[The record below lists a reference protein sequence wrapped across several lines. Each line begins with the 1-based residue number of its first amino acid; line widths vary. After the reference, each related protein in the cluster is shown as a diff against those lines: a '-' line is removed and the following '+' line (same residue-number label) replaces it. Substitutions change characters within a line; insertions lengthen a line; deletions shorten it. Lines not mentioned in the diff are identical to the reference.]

1 MTLLPLRLLSESTL
15 LVALTLSTQA
25 GGIRPAEE
33 AHSEAVRLL
42 NSDDAP
48 AAEEAV
54 RRALSESSHF
64 LPERE
69 IEVTPEKGVLFDD
82 MIAEARAAYR
92 ERRGRYFQ
100 TLGQALSAQ
109 ARWAEARKAL
119 WRSVRLRPTA
129 EVFMAMASDPGLTIS
144 QRVETWV
151 KAYFAP
157 GANRP
162 AVEESLL
169 ESGAFASPETLQ
181 AVFDR
186 ERFSRELATE
196 FPELKVVVAPFPEI
210 RAATSSGTLVTS
222 DLLEA
227 GVALVVYLP
236 VAGCN
241 RCSEELDGV
250 GRALAA
256 GADAA
261 RRDKPEF
268 AVAAFVE
275 ERDLVTARR
284 IVRLLGMTIEVG
296 RVDRMPEGIEPAAQG
311 EILMVARR
319 GILQVRIPLGG
330 GLSSNQIRDRVAAVL
345 GLLKPREPSPTSSS
359 PVRMER
365 SEGGGKALV
374 TRVDRAVALEAGPVP
389 IPDVYDQIDREVRS
403 LLQESGA
410 SAAALEVL
418 GELARLRGA
427 GAAKAR
433 AFLAL
438 DKALPQTLLAAV
450 KGIAPE
456 VERQAGTDEGFYYL
470 TVSEPSPSKRI
481 LLQRSFLDGSS
492 LSHFD
497 LIVDLQQG
505 QSSVFW
511 VGQPPEEPAGTQA
524 VATAAVFFH
533 ESESCRGL
541 RLIGEAGVIYEGCPA
556 HLEEGEV
563 VEAVEALVDPVP
575 PADAPR
581 FYRRGRIDSSLSWEP
596 ESALER
602 AIRLFREGGYQ
613 QALSAFEEASRQIDP
628 VAPYD
633 TTDLRYNIARCYQE
647 LGQGPKAL
655 ELMETIGDAAYQT
668 VVDERIGE
676 LEVATRR

>member
-1 MTLLPLRLLSESTL
+1 MGEGLLCSRSQPAGGRRVLVGKWRLRQPGDSPGGLRSRALLPRAGDGVPRIEGRGCAVSGDPSGDVQRHVGDLRFVGGRRGPCRVL
-15 LVALTLSTQA
+15 A
-25 GGIRPAEE
+25 GGRGQPLQRGVGRGEE
-33 AHSEAVRLL
+33 W
-42 NSDDAP
+42 
-48 AAEEAV
+48 
-54 RRALSESSHF
+54 
-64 LPERE
+64 
-69 IEVTPEKGVLFDD
+69 G
-82 MIAEARAAYR
+82 
-92 ERRGRYFQ
+92 
-100 TLGQALSAQ
+100 
-109 ARWAEARKAL
+109 
-119 WRSVRLRPTA
+119 
-129 EVFMAMASDPGLTIS
+129 
-144 QRVETWV
+144 
-151 KAYFAP
+151 
-157 GANRP
+157 
-162 AVEESLL
+162 
-169 ESGAFASPETLQ
+169 
-181 AVFDR
+181 
-186 ERFSRELATE
+186 
-196 FPELKVVVAPFPEI
+196 
-210 RAATSSGTLVTS
+210 
-222 DLLEA
+222 
-227 GVALVVYLP
+227 
-236 VAGCN
+236 
-241 RCSEELDGV
+241 GV

-261 RRDKPEF
+261 RRDNPEF

-296 RVDRMPEGIEPAAQG
+296 RVDRMPEGIAPAAQG
-311 EILMVARR
+311 EILMGARR
-319 GILQVRIPLGG
+319 GILQVRIPLGS

-345 GLLKPREPSPTSSS
+345 GLLEPREPAPTSSS

-374 TRVDRAVALEAGPVP
+374 TRVDQAVALEAGPVP

-438 DKALPQTLLAAV
+438 DQALPQPRPAAV

-470 TVSEPSPSKRI
+470 TVSDPSASKRI

-541 RLIGEAGVIYEGCPA
+541 RLIGG
-556 HLEEGEV
+556 
-563 VEAVEALVDPVP
+563 
-575 PADAPR
+575 
-581 FYRRGRIDSSLSWEP
+581 
-596 ESALER
+596 
-602 AIRLFREGGYQ
+602 
-613 QALSAFEEASRQIDP
+613 
-628 VAPYD
+628 
-633 TTDLRYNIARCYQE
+633 
-647 LGQGPKAL
+647 
-655 ELMETIGDAAYQT
+655 
-668 VVDERIGE
+668 
-676 LEVATRR
+676 